1 MSLRLTLK
9 RQGTVRN
16 RRWIIK
22 RDSEDNIREVKC
34 IFNPHEYKKH
44 KNSRPM
50 VGDRELLKTLEYEK
64 EKNNS

>member
-16 RRWIIK
+16 RRWIVK
-22 RDSEDNIREVKC
+22 RNTNDSIREVKC
-34 IFNPHEYKKH
+34 IFNPNEYKQM
-44 KNSRPM
+44 KNARPM
-50 VGDRELLKTLEYEK
+50 VGDRELLKILDYEK

>member
-9 RQGTVRN
+9 RQGTVRG
-16 RRWIIK
+16 RRWIVK
-22 RDSEDNIREVKC
+22 KDSNDKIREVKL
-34 IFNPHEYKKH
+34 IFNPHEYEKY

-50 VGDRELLKTLEYEK
+50 VGDRQLLKILDYEK

>member
-22 RDSEDNIREVKC
+22 RDTDNNIKEVKC
-34 IFNPHEYKKH
+34 IFNPHEYEKYENAK
-44 KNSRPM
+44 PM
-50 VGDRELLKTLEYEK
+50 VGDRQLLKILDNEK

>member
-22 RDSEDNIREVKC
+22 RDTDNNIKEVKC
-34 IFNPHEYKKH
+34 IFNPHEYEKY
-44 KNSRPM
+44 KNAKPM
-50 VGDRELLKTLEYEK
+50 VGDRQLLKILDNEK

>member
-1 MSLRLTLK
+1 MSLRATLK

-22 RDSEDNIREVKC
+22 RNPDDSIREVKC
-34 IFNPHEYKKH
+34 IFNPHEYKKY
-44 KNSRPM
+44 KNSKPM
-50 VGDRELLKTLEYEK
+50 IGDKKLIEILDYEK